1 MSYFCT
7 RCQRNNP
14 MKNKKEEIL
23 QAAEEEF
30 ARNGYEGANISRI
43 AKRVGVTHVLLYY
56 HFRNKENLFC
66 EVLQRKID
74 EFILSV
80 LPPEGTE
87 NLHFME
93 NIDLLITQNFNMMAQ
108 NAMLAR
114 LLVNET
120 GQMPESLRDIAHK
133 QYGEYLMRLQRAL
146 DREAEAGNIV
156 PTNAERL
163 ILTICSL
170 NIMAVLV
177 MPAIGNL
184 LPEQEQDLQQVQ
196 QRRLE
201 DNIRY
206 IHSLL
211 TTGVK

>member
-1 MSYFCT
+1 
-7 RCQRNNP
+7 
-14 MKNKKEEIL
+14 MKNKREEIL

-43 AKRVGVTHVLLYY
+43 AKKVGVTHVLLYY
-56 HFRNKENLFC
+56 HFQDKENLFR
-66 EVLQRKID
+66 EVLQRKI
-74 EFILSV
+74 EQFIQSV
-80 LPPEGTE
+80 LVPEGTE

-93 NIDLLITQNFNMMAQ
+93 NIDTLITQNFNIMAQ

-120 GQMPESLRDIAHK
+120 CQMPASLYDIAHK
-133 QYGEYLMRLQRAL
+133 QYSAYLERLQQAL
-146 DREAEAGNIV
+146 DREAAAGNIV
-156 PTNAERL
+156 PSNAERL
-163 ILTICSL
+163 LLTICSL

-177 MPAIGNL
+177 MPAIENL
-184 LPEQEQDLQQVQ
+184 LPEQEQNRQIVQ

-201 DNIRY
+201 ENIRY

-211 TTGVK
+211 TTGIK

>member
-1 MSYFCT
+1 
-7 RCQRNNP
+7 
-14 MKNKKEEIL
+14 MKNKREEIL

-30 ARNGYEGANISRI
+30 ARNGYEGANICRI

-56 HFRNKENLFC
+56 HFQNKENLFC
-66 EVLQRKID
+66 EVLQRKI
-74 EFILSV
+74 EQFIQSV

-87 NLHFME
+87 NSHFME

-133 QYGEYLMRLQRAL
+133 QYGEYLTRLQCAL

-156 PTNAERL
+156 PANAERL

-177 MPAIGNL
+177 MPAIENL
-184 LPEQEQDLQQVQ
+184 LPEQEQNHQLVQ

-211 TTGVK
+211 TTGIK

>member
-1 MSYFCT
+1 
-7 RCQRNNP
+7 

-56 HFRNKENLFC
+56 HFQNKENLFR

-133 QYGEYLMRLQRAL
+133 QYGEYLTRLQCAL

-156 PTNAERL
+156 PANAERL

-177 MPAIGNL
+177 MPAIENL
-184 LPEQEQDLQQVQ
+184 LPEQEQNHQLVQ

-211 TTGVK
+211 TTGIK

>member
-1 MSYFCT
+1 
-7 RCQRNNP
+7 

-43 AKRVGVTHVLLYY
+43 AKKVGVTHVLLYY
-56 HFRNKENLFC
+56 HFQDKENLFR
-66 EVLQRKID
+66 EVLQRKI
-74 EFILSV
+74 EQFIQSV
-80 LPPEGTE
+80 LVPEGME

-93 NIDLLITQNFNMMAQ
+93 NIDTLIIQNFNIMAQ

-120 GQMPESLRDIAHK
+120 CQMPASLYDIAHK
-133 QYGEYLMRLQRAL
+133 QYSAYLERLQRAL
-146 DREAEAGNIV
+146 DHEAAAGNIV
-156 PTNAERL
+156 SFNAERL
-163 ILTICSL
+163 LLTICSL

-177 MPAIGNL
+177 MPAIENL
-184 LPEQEQDLQQVQ
+184 LPETETDKTKVQ
-196 QRRLE
+196 QGRLE
-201 DNIRY
+201 ENIRY

-211 TTGVK
+211 TEGIE

>member
-1 MSYFCT
+1 
-7 RCQRNNP
+7 

-56 HFRNKENLFC
+56 HFQNKENLFR

-133 QYGEYLMRLQRAL
+133 QYGEYLMRLQHLL

>member
-1 MSYFCT
+1 
-7 RCQRNNP
+7 

-56 HFRNKENLFC
+56 HFQNKENLFT
-66 EVLQRKID
+66 EVLQRKI
-74 EFILSV
+74 EQFIQSV
-80 LPPEGTE
+80 LVPEGTE
-87 NLHFME
+87 NIHFME
-93 NIDLLITQNFNMMAQ
+93 NIDMLITQNFNIMAQ
-108 NAMLAR
+108 NVMLAR

-120 GQMPESLRDIAHK
+120 CQMPASLYDIAHK
-133 QYGEYLMRLQRAL
+133 QYSAYLERLQRAL
-146 DREAEAGNIV
+146 DREAEAGNII

-177 MPAIGNL
+177 MPAIENL
-184 LPEQEQDLQQVQ
+184 LPEAETDKTKVQ
-196 QRRLE
+196 QGRLE
-201 DNIRY
+201 ENIRY

-211 TTGVK
+211 TTGIE

>member
-1 MSYFCT
+1 
-7 RCQRNNP
+7 
-14 MKNKKEEIL
+14 MKNKREEIL

-133 QYGEYLMRLQRAL
+133 QYGEYLMRLQHLL

-201 DNIRY
+201 DNINY
-206 IHSLL
+206 IHTLL
-211 TTGVK
+211 K

>member
-1 MSYFCT
+1 
-7 RCQRNNP
+7 

-43 AKRVGVTHVLLYY
+43 AKKVGVTHVLLYY
-56 HFRNKENLFC
+56 HFQDKENLFR
-66 EVLQRKID
+66 EVLQRKI
-74 EFILSV
+74 EQFIQSV
-80 LPPEGTE
+80 LVPEGTE
-87 NLHFME
+87 NIHFME
-93 NIDLLITQNFNMMAQ
+93 NIDMLITQNFNIMAQ
-108 NAMLAR
+108 NVMLAR

-120 GQMPESLRDIAHK
+120 CQMPASLYDIAHK
-133 QYGEYLMRLQRAL
+133 QYSAYLERLQRAL
-146 DREAEAGNIV
+146 DREAEAGNII

-177 MPAIGNL
+177 MPAIENL
-184 LPEQEQDLQQVQ
+184 LPETETDKTKVQ
-196 QRRLE
+196 QGRLE
-201 DNIRY
+201 ENIRY

-211 TTGVK
+211 TEGIE

>member
-1 MSYFCT
+1 
-7 RCQRNNP
+7 
-14 MKNKKEEIL
+14 MKNKREEIL

-56 HFRNKENLFC
+56 HFQNKENLFR

-74 EFILSV
+74 EFIRSV

-93 NIDLLITQNFNMMAQ
+93 NIDTLITKNFNLMAD

-120 GQMPESLRDIAHK
+120 GEMPALLCDIAHK
-133 QYGEYLMRLQRAL
+133 QYGEYLMRLQHSL
-146 DREAEAGNIV
+146 DREAKAGYIV

-177 MPAIGNL
+177 MPAIENL
-184 LPEQEQDLQQVQ
+184 LPEPKQNDRPQSGTTNVL

-201 DNIRY
+201 ENINY
-206 IHSLL
+206 IHTLL
-211 TTGVK
+211 K

>member
-1 MSYFCT
+1 
-7 RCQRNNP
+7 

-43 AKRVGVTHVLLYY
+43 AKKVGVTHVLLYY
-56 HFRNKENLFC
+56 HFQNKENLFI
-66 EVLQRKID
+66 EVLQRKI
-74 EFILSV
+74 EQFIQSV
-80 LPPEGTE
+80 LVPEGTE

-93 NIDLLITQNFNMMAQ
+93 NIDLLITQNFRIMAQ

-120 GQMPESLRDIAHK
+120 CQMPASLYDIAHK
-133 QYGEYLMRLQRAL
+133 QYSAYLERLQRAL
-146 DREAEAGNIV
+146 DREAEAGNII

-177 MPAIGNL
+177 MPAIENL
-184 LPEQEQDLQQVQ
+184 LPETETDKTKVQ
-196 QRRLE
+196 QGRLE
-201 DNIRY
+201 ENIRY

-211 TTGVK
+211 TTGIE

>member
-1 MSYFCT
+1 
-7 RCQRNNP
+7 

-56 HFRNKENLFC
+56 HFQNKENLFT
-66 EVLQRKID
+66 EVLQRKI
-74 EFILSV
+74 EQFIQSV

-93 NIDLLITQNFNMMAQ
+93 NLDTLITQNFNIMAQ

-120 GQMPESLRDIAHK
+120 EQMPDLLCDIAHK
-133 QYGEYLMRLQRAL
+133 QYSGYLARFQHTL
-146 DREAEAGNIV
+146 DKETEAGSIV

-170 NIMAVLV
+170 NIMAILV
-177 MPAIGNL
+177 MPAIENL
-184 LPEQEQDLQQVQ
+184 LPEQEQNRQIVQ

-201 DNIRY
+201 ENIRY

-211 TTGVK
+211 TTGIK

>member
-1 MSYFCT
+1 
-7 RCQRNNP
+7 

-43 AKRVGVTHVLLYY
+43 AKQVGVTHVLLYY
-56 HFRNKENLFC
+56 HFQNKENLFA
-66 EVLQRKID
+66 EVLQRKI
-74 EFILSV
+74 EQFIQSV
-80 LPPEGTE
+80 LVPEGTE
-87 NLHFME
+87 NIHFME
-93 NIDLLITQNFNMMAQ
+93 NIDMLITQNFNIMAQ
-108 NAMLAR
+108 NVMLAR

-120 GQMPESLRDIAHK
+120 CQMPALLCDIAHK
-133 QYGEYLMRLQRAL
+133 QYGEYLERLQRTL
-146 DREAEAGNIV
+146 HREAEAGNIV

-177 MPAIGNL
+177 MPAIEHL
-184 LPEQEQDLQQVQ
+184 LPETETDKTKVMEQ
-196 QRRLE
+196 RKE
-201 DNIRY
+201 ENIRY

-211 TTGVK
+211 TEGIE

>member
-1 MSYFCT
+1 
-7 RCQRNNP
+7 
-14 MKNKKEEIL
+14 MKNKREEIL

-56 HFRNKENLFC
+56 HFRNKENLFR

-133 QYGEYLMRLQRAL
+133 QYGEYLMRLQHLL

-201 DNIRY
+201 DNINY
-206 IHSLL
+206 IHTLL
-211 TTGVK
+211 K